1 MIFYVCDIPKSL
13 PPPPQMQVGDTALMI
28 ASSNGHSGVVRK
40 LLQAGATV
48 SLTNKVSGIV

>member
-1 MIFYVCDIPKSL
+1 MIFYVCDIPQSL